1 MKPIFNSQDKSTI
14 FFDLND
20 TLIDRELSFSRA
32 LQMSLEEFTAR
43 WDNEQWNP
51 ALAVEV
57 YEREWS
63 KKTIIPKKAKTYV
76 KKRRL
81 VQSKSQTQ
89 FTCLAKSLEHSPFEI
104 TDSFLRTVLQRTKQL
119 YVQHSTLYPD
129 VLPTLEHL
137 NEHYKLA
144 IISNG
149 KRERTL
155 QLIEHAGLSQLFPE
169 HTVIVPSSRT
179 AKKPHTD
186 IFHRALKVMRV
197 EPHHAIMVGNSWKND
212 IFGGNRCGMDTVWI
226 QPRIQKTH
234 IKRIGRNKIITITR
248 FKQLVALFNQ

>member
-1 MKPIFNSQDKSTI
+1 MKPIFNIQDKSTI

-32 LQMSLEEFTAR
+32 LQISLEEFTAR
-43 WDNEQWNP
+43 WDNQHWSP
-51 ALAVEV
+51 ASAVEIYV
-57 YEREWS
+57 REWS
-63 KKTIIPKKAKTYV
+63 KKVITPKKAKTYV

-81 VQSKSQTQ
+81 VQTKSQRQ
-89 FTCLAKSLEHSPFEI
+89 FTCLAKSLEHSPFEV

-119 YVQHSTLYPD
+119 YVQHSALYPD

-137 NEHYKLA
+137 NKHYRLA

-149 KRERTL
+149 RRDRTL

-169 HTVIVPSSRT
+169 HTVIVPSSGI
-179 AKKPHTD
+179 AKKPHAD
-186 IFHRALKVMRV
+186 IFHRGLKVMGV
-197 EPHHAIMVGNSWKND
+197 EPQQAIMVGNSWKND

-226 QPRIQKTH
+226 QSRTQKLH
-234 IKRIGRNKIITITR
+234 IKRIGRNKIITIAR
-248 FKQLVALFNQ
+248 FKQLTALFN